1 MSANC
6 CDESNFVDKHNVNA
20 ESNIFVVFQDIFRHD
35 RIIYHHW
42 FWLSP
47 GGFSFQSM
55 DVFSTNFVSSSD
67 ITRSHGTVQDEILGD
82 DVLEVSCRRVSD
94 LRIEVASLFGVLYL
108 ALAVSLFIF
117 LHCLY
122 QCDLTISSVVIMQT
136 ILVHYKM
143 HLLAWL
149 LHGEHAIR

>member
-1 MSANC
+1 MSAYC
-6 CDESNFVDKHNVNA
+6 CDKRNFVDKNNVNA

-35 RIIYHHW
+35 HIIDHHW

-55 DVFSTNFVSSSD
+55 DVFSINVFSSSD

-82 DVLEVSCRRVSD
+82 YVFEVSCRQVSD
-94 LRIEVASLFGVLYL
+94 LRINVSGLFSVLYL
-108 ALAVSLFIF
+108 ALAVSFFIF

-122 QCDLTISSVVIMQT
+122 QCDLVISGIVIMQT

-143 HLLAWL
+143 QLLAWL
-149 LHGEHAIR
+149 VHGEHAIR